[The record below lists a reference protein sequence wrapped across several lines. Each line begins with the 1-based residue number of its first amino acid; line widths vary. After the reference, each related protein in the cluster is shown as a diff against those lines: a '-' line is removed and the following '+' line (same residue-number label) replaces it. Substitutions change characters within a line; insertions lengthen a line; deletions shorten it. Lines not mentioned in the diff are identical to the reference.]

1 MNNLTNGS
9 VTLYPPT
16 HTHSIRRSQEAKED
30 THSIRQSQEA
40 YVFYNVL
47 LPFRLQGGHTL
58 RPF

>member
-40 YVFYNVL
+40 KEDTHFI
-47 LPFRLQGGHTL
+47 RQATIS
-58 RPF
+58 